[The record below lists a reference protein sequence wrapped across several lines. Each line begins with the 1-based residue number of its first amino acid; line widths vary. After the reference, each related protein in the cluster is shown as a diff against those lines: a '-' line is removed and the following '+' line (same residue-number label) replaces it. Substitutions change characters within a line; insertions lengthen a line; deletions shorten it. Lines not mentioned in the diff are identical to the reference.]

1 MAIEPRKPPPQFVVK
16 LQRALGG
23 RAGWGGFVLQ
33 ILFVAALAWI
43 GYEIVANARANLQ
56 AQRITAGFGFLQNTA
71 GFDVS
76 QSSDSVFRDRTP
88 IPAYSWSGLLNT
100 LLVSVIGIFFA
111 TLIGFIVALGRLS
124 PNWLL
129 SRISGGYVELIRN
142 LPLLFQILFWY
153 LAVLA
158 ALPNPRQSISLFGA
172 FFLNNRGLVI
182 PKPIGNP
189 GFEPFVVAV
198 LIAIVAAIVLWR
210 YARRQL
216 FQSGKVIKVW
226 PYALGLLIG
235 LPLVTALI
243 FGAPVT
249 FEMPVLRG
257 FNFSGGSR
265 VIPEFV
271 ALTLALSTYTAAFI
285 AEIVRAGIL
294 SVHKGQMEAGSSL
307 GLQRGSMLRLIVMPQ
322 AMRVILPP
330 LTNQYLNLT
339 KNSSL
344 AVAIGYPDLVSVFA
358 GTTLSQTGQAIE
370 IIAHHHGRLSPDLAG
385 HQRDHELLRLADR
398 PEHGRMSDITASS
411 FVRQDLVPERAAPV
425 KTTGFVGFLRTRL
438 FNSPTNILLTI
449 VSVLLLWFVVVP
461 AIKFLLVDAVWSGK
475 DRNACLAEN
484 AGHTV
489 GACWPFVQAKFTP
502 VHLWLLSRAGALA
515 GQPDLPARPRC
526 CCCRC

>member
-1 MAIEPRKPPPQFVVK
+1 MAIEPRQPPSQLLPK

-23 RAGWGGFVLQ
+23 RAGWSGFVLQ
-33 ILFVAALAWI
+33 LLFVAALAWVC
-43 GYEIVANARANLQ
+43 YEIVANARANLQ
-56 AQRITAGFGFLQNTA
+56 AQRITAGFGFLANNA

-76 QSSDSVFRDRTP
+76 QSLIPYTGSDPYTKVFLV
-88 IPAYSWSGLLNT
+88 GLLNT

-142 LPLLFQILFWY
+142 LPVLFQILFWY

-158 ALPNPRQSISLFGA
+158 ALPNPRQSIDVLGTGYING
-172 FFLNNRGLVI
+172 FLNYFNIAAGLQPIAFLSNRGLV
-182 PKPIGNP
+182 GTA

-198 LIAIVAAIVLWR
+198 LVAIVVAIALSR

-226 PYALGLLIG
+226 PYALGLVIG
-235 LPLVTALI
+235 LPLVSALI
-243 FGAPVT
+243 FGAPVS
-249 FEMPVLRG
+249 FEVPALKG
-257 FNFSGGSR
+257 FNFAGGSR

-294 SVHKGQMEAGSSL
+294 SVHQGQMEAGSSL
-307 GLQRGSMLRLIVMPQ
+307 GLQRGSVLRLIVIPQ

-370 IIAHHHGRLSPDLAG
+370 IIGITMG
-385 HQRDHELLRLADR
+385 VYLLISLVTSAI
-398 PEHGRMSDITASS
+398 MSFYGWRI
-411 FVRQDLVPERAAPV
+411 
-425 KTTGFVGFLRTRL
+425 
-438 FNSPTNILLTI
+438 
-449 VSVLLLWFVVVP
+449 
-461 AIKFLLVDAVWSGK
+461 
-475 DRNACLAEN
+475 
-484 AGHTV
+484 
-489 GACWPFVQAKFTP
+489 
-502 VHLWLLSRAGALA
+502 SRSMG
-515 GQPDLPARPRC
+515 G
-526 CCCRC
+526 

>member
-1 MAIEPRKPPPQFVVK
+1 MASEPRKPPSQFVAK
-16 LQRALGG
+16 LQRSLGG

-33 ILFVAALAWI
+33 LLFVAALAWI
-43 GYEIVANARANLQ
+43 SYEIVANARANLQ

-76 QSSDSVFRDRTP
+76 QSLIPYSGSDTYTRVFLV
-88 IPAYSWSGLLNT
+88 GLLNT
-100 LLVSVIGIFFA
+100 LLVSLIGIFFA

-129 SRISGGYVELIRN
+129 SRLAGGYVELIRN
-142 LPLLFQILFWY
+142 LPPLFQILFWY

-172 FFLNNRGLVI
+172 FFLNNRGLII
-182 PKPIGNP
+182 PKPIGEP
-189 GFEPFVVAV
+189 GFEPFVAAV
-198 LIAIVAAIVLWR
+198 LVGIVASIVLWR
-210 YARRQL
+210 YARWQL
-216 FQSGKVIKVW
+216 FQYGHMIKVW
-226 PYALGLLIG
+226 PYVLGLVIG

-243 FGAPVT
+243 FGAPVM

-257 FNFSGGSR
+257 FNFAGGSR

-307 GLQRGSMLRLIVMPQ
+307 GLQRGSVLRLIVIPQ

-370 IIAHHHGRLSPDLAG
+370 IIGITMG
-385 HQRDHELLRLADR
+385 VYLLISLITSAI
-398 PEHGRMSDITASS
+398 MSFYGWRI
-411 FVRQDLVPERAAPV
+411 
-425 KTTGFVGFLRTRL
+425 
-438 FNSPTNILLTI
+438 
-449 VSVLLLWFVVVP
+449 
-461 AIKFLLVDAVWSGK
+461 
-475 DRNACLAEN
+475 
-484 AGHTV
+484 
-489 GACWPFVQAKFTP
+489 
-502 VHLWLLSRAGALA
+502 SRSMG
-515 GQPDLPARPRC
+515 
-526 CCCRC
+526 